1 MLASYVVVL
10 FPELW
15 SLSTDPASALF
26 AGSAN
31 VRMGFASQ
39 DVPFN
44 VPHCVA
50 RHKIDAGKLSVR
62 DQVMQIRIQESFSP
76 NIGLLDISSVCDCG
90 FSFRGSTAVL
100 GRRTTQSGR
109 SHMIL

>member
-1 MLASYVVVL
+1 M
-10 FPELW
+10 
-15 SLSTDPASALF
+15 
-26 AGSAN
+26 
-31 VRMGFASQ
+31 RMGFASQ

-62 DQVMQIRIQESFSP
+62 DQVMQIQIQIQELFSP